1 MKNINP
7 EIEGVYLCKVR
18 GKKYCNYEVLQY
30 SKNDGWWQYYKDY
43 SRKDS
48 DIEGWVGL
56 DSKVAVESFQ
66 LIEEDAKQSKKEFIK
81 KDGYYTFDYFLL
93 FLFDISHTQYN
104 VF

>member
-18 GKKYCNYEVLQY
+18 GKKYCNYEVLRY

-43 SRKDS
+43 SCKDS

-56 DSKVAVESFQ
+56 DSKVTVESFQ
-66 LIEEDAKQSKKEFIK
+66 LIEEDAKQSKKEFIEY
-81 KDGYYTFDYFLL
+81 GYCAVAYFLL

>member
-18 GKKYCNYEVLQY
+18 GKKYCNHEVLRY

-56 DSKVAVESFQ
+56 DSKVTVESFQ
-66 LIEEDAKQSKKEFIK
+66 LIEKDAKQSKKSFIY
-81 KDGYYTFDYFLL
+81 GYHTFACFLL
-93 FLFDISHTQYN
+93 LLFDISHTQYN